1 MTRVIGVEEPK
12 TNTRQHTKLRSVGIS
27 SVRTTH
33 KEESSSN
40 SKQIQY
46 GLRDQNLDY
55 NNEIKDMED
64 SSEREERMDE
74 NVCED

>member
-46 GLRDQNLDY
+46 GLRD
-55 NNEIKDMED
+55 
-64 SSEREERMDE
+64 
-74 NVCED
+74 

>member
-1 MTRVIGVEEPK
+1 MTRAIGVEEPK
-12 TNTRQHTKLRSVGIS
+12 TNTWQHTKLRSVGIS

-46 GLRDQNLDY
+46 GWRD
-55 NNEIKDMED
+55 
-64 SSEREERMDE
+64 
-74 NVCED
+74 

>member
-1 MTRVIGVEEPK
+1 MMGANIKNNIVENDGLVFDEDILTWDDMTRAIGVEEPK
-12 TNTRQHTKLRSVGIS
+12 TNTWQHTKLRSVGIS

-46 GLRDQNLDY
+46 GWRD
-55 NNEIKDMED
+55 
-64 SSEREERMDE
+64 
-74 NVCED
+74 

>member
-1 MTRVIGVEEPK
+1 MMWANIKNNIVANVRLVFNEDILTWDNMTRVIGVEEPK

-46 GLRDQNLDY
+46 GLRD
-55 NNEIKDMED
+55 
-64 SSEREERMDE
+64 
-74 NVCED
+74 